1 MTAHRNRNTHGV
13 ILLKNVNNDSWT
25 KLIGGIFLQ
34 QAVQYDVLQNTLYQD
49 AKKLAGQFMS
59 SRAGHYIRDADSD
72 EEKWSDLSLQ
82 VKMFRGTVAIH
93 WRKRQWYKS
102 TKENK
107 RVMITHH
114 LKRVGTGKSYV
125 KALKIAAKP
134 WEQEEVFTLEETFEK
149 IRATSSELSRAKKNL
164 TRFAAKIGQTIP
176 KEFIQDSETE
186 TAHITLERVSNLAML
201 LHGKLWP
208 NARQEDMDVGFVPII
223 DEQSG
228 VSRQV
233 DSAAA
238 NAAIRELVASIHKLS
253 GILYQNT
260 SA

>member
-1 MTAHRNRNTHGV
+1 MQ
-13 ILLKNVNNDSWT
+13 NVNNDSWK

-34 QAVQYDVLQNTLYQD
+34 QAVQYDILQNTLYQE
-49 AKKLAGQFMS
+49 ATKLAGQFMS
-59 SRAGHYIRDADSD
+59 SRAGHYTRDADSD
-72 EEKWSDLSLQ
+72 ENKWSDLSLQ
-82 VKMFRGTVAIH
+82 VKMSRGTVAIH

-107 RVMITHH
+107 RVMVTHH

-134 WEQEEVFTLEETFEK
+134 WEQEEVFALEETFEK

-164 TRFAAKIGQTIP
+164 TKLAAKIGQTIP
-176 KEFIQDSETE
+176 KEFIKDSETE
-186 TAHITLERVSNLAML
+186 TAHATLERISNLVML
-201 LHGKLWP
+201 LHMKLWP

-223 DEQSG
+223 DEHSG
-228 VSRQV
+228 VSPQV

-238 NAAIRELVASIHKLS
+238 NAAIRELVASIQKLS